1 MQVTKLSTQNS
12 FFIHRALADD
22 IVRQNDG
29 LGFNFGLHAIHPLQD
44 ALIRKNIRIKI
55 VLILTRTPAGPNLL
69 THKGR
74 SSDLF
79 PLSRLPNGSAVSGKE
94 CDRTYPRFCLS
105 STARAAYREWNLQQQ
120 VLFRIHTEFPFHPL
134 RRGSLGEPFALQR

>member
-1 MQVTKLSTQNS
+1 MLTQNIFS
-12 FFIHRALADD
+12 YIALLGD

-29 LGFNFGLHAIHPLQD
+29 LGFTSGLPTIHLPQD
-44 ALIRKNIRIKI
+44 ALVRKNIRIKI

-79 PLSRLPNGSAVSGKE
+79 PLSRLPNGLAVSGKE